1 MVPLL
6 SQEKAPLLPE
16 ESTVK
21 LVNLLISL
29 VLVCAGVFM
38 LNYVKQTKKGK
49 WFNLTVIYSAL
60 YVERGSADRKK
71 GKWPEIL
78 AIFGHFLMGCV
89 IGAVT
94 WQYSNRFFRLRLRL
108 SRLFVMDGSDVVI
121 WNANALVI
129 CLQIIHYSSF
139 IIHYSLLIQAACRAL
154 TPSVTRCARATSLK
168 REAILHSWYVC
179 WRRRN
184 KMLKT
189 RFTRKCRCVD
199 LTTRCEENTYLMRQK
214 VNEMRQNRCK
224 DAKIWRTRCEE
235 TTHNNI
241 DII

>member
-6 SQEKAPLLPE
+6 SQEKAQLLPE

-38 LNYVKQTKKGK
+38 LNYVKQSKKGK

-94 WQYSNRFFRLRLRL
+94 WQYSNRFFGYAWD
-108 SRLFVMDGSDVVI
+108 SAPLFDGYASVI
-121 WNANALVI
+121 WNADAFVI
-129 CLQIIHYSSF
+129 CLH
-139 IIHYSLLIQAACRAL
+139 IIHYSLFIIHSSVLPRLDSFRHSLRSCHLPQERGYFGSCDMSAVADVIKCWKLILLGNAGAWIWQRDVKKIRTWC
-154 TPSVTRCARATSLK
+154 VK
-168 REAILHSWYVC
+168 RS
-179 WRRRN
+179 
-184 KMLKT
+184 M
-189 RFTRKCRCVD
+189 RCVKIGVK
-199 LTTRCEENTYLMRQK
+199 MRRYG
-214 VNEMRQNRCK
+214 VP
-224 DAKIWRTRCEE
+224 DAKKLRT
-235 TTHNNI
+235 
-241 DII
+241 II

>member
-1 MVPLL
+1 
-6 SQEKAPLLPE
+6 
-16 ESTVK
+16 
-21 LVNLLISL
+21 
-29 VLVCAGVFM
+29 M

-108 SRLFVMDGSDVVI
+108 SAFLLWTALQSWYGMLRIRDMY
-121 WNANALVI
+121 ANAYVICTTLLRVIFLATQGVI
-129 CLQIIHYSSF
+129 CLHIIHYSSF
-139 IIHYSLLIQAACRAL
+139 IQVACRAL

-168 REAILHSWYVC
+168 REAILHSGYV
-179 WRRRN
+179 RYNERD

-199 LTTRCEENTYLMRQK
+199 LTTRCEENTHLMRQK